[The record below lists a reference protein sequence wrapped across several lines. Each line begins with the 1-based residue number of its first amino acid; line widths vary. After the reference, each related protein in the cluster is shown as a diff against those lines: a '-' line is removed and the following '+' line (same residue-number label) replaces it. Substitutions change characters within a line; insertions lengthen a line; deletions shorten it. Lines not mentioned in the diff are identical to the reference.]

1 MKKYVILILKGFSMG
16 AANVIP
22 GVSGGTI
29 ALITG
34 IYEELI
40 DSLKS
45 FNIQALKLLLKGKFK
60 TFISYVNLKFLSAVF
75 FGTAL
80 SIISLAR
87 VLEYFFKQN
96 EQMVWSFF
104 FGLIIASIYYVAKM
118 INSWNISSLVFL
130 LIGITFA
137 TSLAFLKPL
146 SENSSSYYLFI
157 CGIVSVAS
165 MILPGLSGSYVLIL
179 MGNYHLIMLH
189 SVSDPFSN
197 LNILFPVILGSII
210 GFLTLSHSIS
220 YVLKKH
226 YDSTISLLT
235 GFIVGSLL
243 IIWPWKVPLETIL
256 GRNGDLKVISYNWI
270 LPDFSAIENI
280 YCFILIL
287 AGIAV
292 VFLIE
297 FLGKMN
303 NSSSVV

>member
-45 FNIQALKLLLKGKFK
+45 FNIQALKLLLKGEFK
-60 TFISYVNLKFLSAVF
+60 TFISHINLKFLFAVF

-118 INSWNISSLVFL
+118 INSWNISSIVFL

-270 LPDFSAIENI
+270 LPDFVAIENI

-303 NSSSVV
+303 NSISVV

>member
-45 FNIQALKLLLKGKFK
+45 FNIQALKLLLKGEFK
-60 TFISYVNLKFLSAVF
+60 TFISHINLKFLFAVF

-118 INSWNISSLVFL
+118 INSWNISSIVFL
-130 LIGITFA
+130 LVGITFA

-220 YVLKKH
+220 YILKKH

-270 LPDFSAIENI
+270 LPDFAAIENI

-303 NSSSVV
+303 NSTSVV

>member
-45 FNIQALKLLLKGKFK
+45 FNIQALKLLFRGEFK
-60 TFISYVNLKFLSAVF
+60 TFFSHINFKFLFSVF

-80 SIISLAR
+80 SIVSLAK

-118 INSWNISSLVFL
+118 INSWNISSIVFL
-130 LIGITFA
+130 LVGITFA

-270 LPDFSAIENI
+270 LPDFVAIENI

-297 FLGKMN
+297 FLGKLN
-303 NSSSVV
+303 NSNSEV

>member
-45 FNIQALKLLLKGKFK
+45 FNIQALKLLLKGEFK
-60 TFISYVNLKFLSAVF
+60 TFISHINLKFLFAVF
-75 FGTAL
+75 FGTSL

-118 INSWNISSLVFL
+118 INSWNISSIVFL

-270 LPDFSAIENI
+270 LPDFVAIENI

-297 FLGKMN
+297 FLGKLN
-303 NSSSVV
+303 NSNSEV

>member
-45 FNIQALKLLLKGKFK
+45 FNIQALKLLLKGEFK
-60 TFISYVNLKFLSAVF
+60 TFISHINLKFLFAVF

-118 INSWNISSLVFL
+118 INSWNISSIVFL
-130 LIGITFA
+130 LLGITFA

-256 GRNGDLKVISYNWI
+256 GRNGDLKVISYHWI
-270 LPDFSAIENI
+270 LPDFVAIENI

-303 NSSSVV
+303 NSNSEV

>member
-40 DSLKS
+40 DSLKA
-45 FNIQALKLLLKGKFK
+45 FNIQALKALLKGEFK

>member
-45 FNIQALKLLLKGKFK
+45 FNIQALKLLLKGEFK
-60 TFISYVNLKFLSAVF
+60 TFISHINLKFLFAVF

-118 INSWNISSLVFL
+118 INSWNISSIVFL
-130 LIGITFA
+130 LVGITFA

-220 YVLKKH
+220 YILKKH

-270 LPDFSAIENI
+270 LPDFVAIENI

-303 NSSSVV
+303 NSNSVV

>member
-45 FNIQALKLLLKGKFK
+45 FNIQALKLLLKGEFK
-60 TFISYVNLKFLSAVF
+60 TFISHINLKFLFAVF

-118 INSWNISSLVFL
+118 INSWNISSIVFL
-130 LIGITFA
+130 LVGITFA

-220 YVLKKH
+220 YILKKH

-270 LPDFSAIENI
+270 LPDFAAIENI

-303 NSSSVV
+303 NSNSVV

>member
-45 FNIQALKLLLKGKFK
+45 FNIQALKLLLKGEFK
-60 TFISYVNLKFLSAVF
+60 TFISHINLKFLFAVF

-87 VLEYFFKQN
+87 VLEYFFKKN

-104 FGLIIASIYYVAKM
+104 FGLIIASIYYIAKM
-118 INSWNISSLVFL
+118 INSWNISSIVFL
-130 LIGITFA
+130 FIGITFA

-270 LPDFSAIENI
+270 LPDFASIENI

-303 NSSSVV
+303 NSISVV

>member
-45 FNIQALKLLLKGKFK
+45 FNIQALKLLLKGEFK
-60 TFISYVNLKFLSAVF
+60 TFISHINLKFLFAVF

-87 VLEYFFKQN
+87 VLEYFFKKN

-118 INSWNISSLVFL
+118 INSWNISSIVFL
-130 LIGITFA
+130 FIGITFA
-137 TSLAFLKPL
+137 TSLSFLKPL

-270 LPDFSAIENI
+270 LPDFASIENI

-303 NSSSVV
+303 NSISVV

>member
-45 FNIQALKLLLKGKFK
+45 FNIQALKLLFRGEFK
-60 TFISYVNLKFLSAVF
+60 TFFSHINFKFLFSVF

-80 SIISLAR
+80 SIVSLAK

-118 INSWNISSLVFL
+118 INSWNISSIVFL

-137 TSLAFLKPL
+137 TSLAFIKPL

-256 GRNGDLKVISYNWI
+256 GRNGDLKVISYHWI
-270 LPDFSAIENI
+270 LPDFVAIENI

-303 NSSSVV
+303 NSTSVV

>member
-45 FNIQALKLLLKGKFK
+45 FNIQALKLLLKGEFK
-60 TFISYVNLKFLSAVF
+60 TFISHINLKFLFAVF

-118 INSWNISSLVFL
+118 INSWNISSIVFL

-179 MGNYHLIMLH
+179 LGNYHLIMLH

-220 YVLKKH
+220 YILKKH

-270 LPDFSAIENI
+270 LPDFVAIENI

-297 FLGKMN
+297 FLGKLN
-303 NSSSVV
+303 NSNSEV

>member
-45 FNIQALKLLLKGKFK
+45 FNIQALKLLLKGEFK
-60 TFISYVNLKFLSAVF
+60 TFISHINLKFLFAVF

-118 INSWNISSLVFL
+118 INSWNISSIVFL

-220 YVLKKH
+220 YILKKH

-270 LPDFSAIENI
+270 LPDFVAIENI

-303 NSSSVV
+303 NSTSVV

>member
-22 GVSGGTI
+22 GVSGGTL

-45 FNIQALKLLLKGKFK
+45 FNIQALKLLFRGEFK
-60 TFISYVNLKFLSAVF
+60 TFISHINLKFLFAVF
-75 FGTAL
+75 FGTSL

-96 EQMVWSFF
+96 EQIVWSFF

-118 INSWNISSLVFL
+118 INSWNISSIVFL
-130 LIGITFA
+130 LVGITFA

-189 SVSDPFSN
+189 SVSDPLSN

-210 GFLTLSHSIS
+210 GFITLSHSIS
-220 YVLKKH
+220 YVLKKY

-256 GRNGDLKVISYNWI
+256 GRNGNLKVISYNWI

-287 AGIAV
+287 VGIAV

-297 FLGKMN
+297 SLGKMN
-303 NSSSVV
+303 NSTSQV

>member
-22 GVSGGTI
+22 GVSGGTL

-45 FNIQALKLLLKGKFK
+45 FNIQALKLLFRGEFK
-60 TFISYVNLKFLSAVF
+60 TFISHINLKFLSAVF

-118 INSWNISSLVFL
+118 INSWNISSIVFL
-130 LIGITFA
+130 LVGITFA

-189 SVSDPFSN
+189 SVSDPLSN

-210 GFLTLSHSIS
+210 GFITLSHSIS
-220 YVLKKH
+220 YVLKKY

-243 IIWPWKVPLETIL
+243 IIWPWKVPLETIS
-256 GRNGDLKVISYNWI
+256 GRNGNLKVISYNWI

-287 AGIAV
+287 GGIAV

-297 FLGKMN
+297 SLGKMN
-303 NSSSVV
+303 ISTSQV

>member
-45 FNIQALKLLLKGKFK
+45 FNIQALKLLLKGEFK
-60 TFISYVNLKFLSAVF
+60 TFISHINLKFLFAVF

-87 VLEYFFKQN
+87 VLEYFFKKN

-118 INSWNISSLVFL
+118 INSWNITSIVFL
-130 LIGITFA
+130 FIGITFA

-270 LPDFSAIENI
+270 LPDFTSIENI

-303 NSSSVV
+303 NSISVV

>member
-45 FNIQALKLLLKGKFK
+45 FNIQALKLLLKGEFK
-60 TFISYVNLKFLSAVF
+60 TFISHINLKFLFAVF

-118 INSWNISSLVFL
+118 INSWNISSIVFL
-130 LIGITFA
+130 LVGITFA

-270 LPDFSAIENI
+270 LPDFAAIENI

-303 NSSSVV
+303 NSTSVV

>member
-45 FNIQALKLLLKGKFK
+45 LNIQALKLLLKGEFK
-60 TFISYVNLKFLSAVF
+60 TFISHINLKFLFAVF

-118 INSWNISSLVFL
+118 INSWNISSIVFL

-270 LPDFSAIENI
+270 LPDFAAIENI

-303 NSSSVV
+303 NSTSVV